1 MKAIDLRR
9 AFLLLAAVISVS
21 IGSSCATTPATPKA
35 RDVLVLGGTGQ
46 LGAQIVRALLQQ
58 GEHVTVLARS
68 NSDRTRLKDLSVDYL
83 TGDLL
88 SEADVG
94 RAMRAKKF
102 SVVINAVRVEDGDIH
117 FYEKIL
123 RPIAVHAKATGVA
136 QIIHHGAVGAG
147 GNAAKFARLG
157 WDRVPGMLDR
167 LRDQGVGE
175 DLLRTSGVPYTIIR
189 NSRLYPDATP
199 ATGKAELTEDDT
211 VLTPMTRA
219 DLARLTVQCLGN
231 KTCFGKTYHVRDLS
245 LAWPRVVSSPA
256 APSGK

>member
-1 MKAIDLRR
+1 MKAIGLRR
-9 AFLLLAAVISVS
+9 AFLLLAAVMAVS
-21 IGSSCATTPATPKA
+21 IGSGCATTKA
-35 RDVLVLGGTGQ
+35 ASSAREVLVLGGTGQ

-68 NSDRTRLKDLSVDYL
+68 NSDRMRLKGLPVDYR

-88 SEADVG
+88 SDADVG
-94 RAMRAKKF
+94 GAMRAKKF
-102 SVVINAVRVEDGDIH
+102 NVVVNAVRVEDGDIH

-123 RPIAVHAKATGVA
+123 RPITVHAKATGVS

-147 GNAAKFARLG
+147 ANAAKFAALG

-175 DLLRTSGVPYTIIR
+175 ELLRTSGVPYTIIR
-189 NSRLYPDATP
+189 NSRLYPDDTP
-199 ATGKAELTEDDT
+199 ATGKAELTEDDS

-219 DLARLTVQCLGN
+219 DLARLTVKCLGN
-231 KTCFGKTYHVRDLS
+231 KSCFGKTYHVRDVS
-245 LAWPRVVSSPA
+245 LAWPRVVSIPA

>member
-1 MKAIDLRR
+1 MKAMRLRR
-9 AFLLLAAVISVS
+9 AFLTLAAATALSVVA
-21 IGSSCATTPATPKA
+21 GCATTPAPAKA
-35 RDVLVLGGTGQ
+35 REVLVLGGTGQ

-58 GEHVTVLARS
+58 GEHITVLARA

-88 SEADVG
+88 SDADVG

-123 RPIAVHAKATGVA
+123 RPITVHAKATGVS

-147 GNAAKFARLG
+147 ANAAKFATLG
-157 WDRVPGMLDR
+157 WDRIPGMLDR

-175 DLLRTSGVPYTIIR
+175 DLLRASGVPYTIIR
-189 NSRLYPDATP
+189 NSRLYPDDTP
-199 ATGKAELTEDDT
+199 ATGKAELTVDDT

-231 KTCFGKTYHVRDLS
+231 KTCFGKTYHVRDVS
-245 LAWPRVVSSPA
+245 LAWPRVVSNPA
-256 APSGK
+256 APIT